1 MDLLTRRERRTEEID
16 YAASPGAAFDDG
28 VSRRRGRRRRTRPK
42 FFKGMRDRQDVGEG
56 RVRPLYKSSRLRG
69 PPVPPPEESK
79 DVQGGTAN
87 EGFGTETI
95 VVASICS
102 IAFIFVVHFL
112 VGWAE
117 ALGFLCFVFT
127 FVLVSFEGSQKD
139 VDVLGFFKM
148 PPSGIYFISIL
159 VGCTVWWFLPQFFGA
174 WIALL
179 LHLCSAFSAFYLLK
193 HLRSEKVRESLRN
206 TSLVR

>member
-1 MDLLTRRERRTEEID
+1 MSGVKEEID
-16 YAASPGAAFDDG
+16 YAASPGAGFDDG
-28 VSRRRGRRRRTRPK
+28 VSRRIGRRRRTRPK

-69 PPVPPPEESK
+69 PPVPPPVESK
-79 DVQGGTAN
+79 DAQGGTAN

-102 IAFIFVVHFL
+102 IASFCRPLL

-148 PPSGIYFISIL
+148 PPSGMYFISIL
-159 VGCTVWWFLPQFFGA
+159 VGCTVWFRRNFSEHGSRF
-174 WIALL
+174 
-179 LHLCSAFSAFYLLK
+179 CFTSSAFSAFYLLK
-193 HLRSEKVRESLRN
+193 HLRGEGAGESPKHQPCAMID
-206 TSLVR
+206 